1 MLQQYERQWSRCVLS
16 LVDLDDW
23 CCCGIVP
30 GNGLLLVGSTPPIR
44 YSLPVYQ
51 GTGPQYA
58 PYPPSP
64 IRIFNYCLLRNS
76 ASSFHWLSCSI
87 VTVRLFVVPH
97 R

>member
-16 LVDLDDW
+16 LVDPDDW

-64 IRIFNYCLLRNS
+64 ILIFNYWLLLL
-76 ASSFHWLSCSI
+76 SSQK
-87 VTVRLFVVPH
+87 VMMLFFA
-97 R
+97 